1 PILNAIANMTVAEGA
16 TTDQAVTGSDP
27 DGDALTFTKAGGP
40 SFLTVTTTSPTTG
53 NIHLA
58 PGFSDAGTYAASASA
73 SDGSL
78 SDTKPF
84 QITVTNVNRAPTLN
98 AIANM
103 TEAEGATA
111 DQAVTGSDPDGDA
124 LTFTKGSGPT
134 FLTVTTTNAT
144 TGSIHVAPGAGAAA
158 GSPYAASVTASD
170 GTLGDTKPFQITV
183 RLTNRAPTLN
193 AIANMTV
200 AEGATSDQGI
210 TGSDPDGDALTFT
223 KAGGPSLLTV
233 RTTNAT
239 TADIHLAPSLGN
251 AATHAAS
258 ASANNS

>member
-1 PILNAIANMTVAEGA
+1 LLQVREYVGSSVLKGTAVSPAVTLSPAWQMVTVDYVVNTVGSYLDVQVLDTPVATGEVFQVDNISIRASIGNRAPILNAIANMTVAEGA

-58 PGFSDAGTYAASASA
+58 PGFSDAGTYAASAAA

-84 QITVTNVNRAPTLN
+84 QITVTNVNQAPTLN

-103 TEAEGATA
+103 TVAEGATA

-134 FLTVTTTNAT
+134 FLTVSTTNAT
-144 TGSIHVAPGAGAAA
+144 TGSIHVAPGFGDAGT
-158 GSPYAASVTASD
+158 YAASASASD
-170 GTLGDTKPFQITV
+170 GSLSDTKPFQITV
-183 RLTNRAPTLN
+183 RLANRAPT
-193 AIANMTV
+193 
-200 AEGATSDQGI
+200 
-210 TGSDPDGDALTFT
+210 
-223 KAGGPSLLTV
+223 
-233 RTTNAT
+233 
-239 TADIHLAPSLGN
+239 
-251 AATHAAS
+251 
-258 ASANNS
+258 